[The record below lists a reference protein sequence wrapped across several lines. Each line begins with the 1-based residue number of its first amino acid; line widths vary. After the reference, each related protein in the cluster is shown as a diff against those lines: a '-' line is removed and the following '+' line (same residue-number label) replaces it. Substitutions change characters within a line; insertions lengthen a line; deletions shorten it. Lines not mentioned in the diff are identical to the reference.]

1 VLDLDPSVRARAD
14 RRLRTEQVLWLTTVR
29 ADGQPQASPVWFLWD
44 GETLL
49 IFSQPGARKL
59 RNLAANPR
67 VAVHVDTDEA
77 GEDVLT
83 IEGTAAV
90 DPDAPAS
97 DRVEEYQ
104 VKYRGGIRAIGMTP
118 DQLARD
124 YSVAIRIRP
133 THARAW

>member
-1 VLDLDPSVRARAD
+1 MLDLDPSARARAD
-14 RRLRTEQVLWLTTVR
+14 QRLRTEQVLWLTTVR

-49 IFSQPGARKL
+49 VFSRPSAQKL
-59 RNLAANPR
+59 RNLAGNPR

-90 DPDAPAS
+90 DPDAPPS
-97 DRVEEYQ
+97 DRLEEYQ
-104 VKYRGGIRAIGMTP
+104 GKYRDGIRALGMTP
-118 DQLARD
+118 DQLAGD

>member
-1 VLDLDPSVRARAD
+1 VLDLDPSARARAD
-14 RRLRTEQVLWLTTVR
+14 RRLRGEQILWLTTVR

-44 GETLL
+44 GGTLL
-49 IFSQPGARKL
+49 VYSQPSAQKL

-83 IEGTAAV
+83 IEATAAV
-90 DPDAPAS
+90 DPDAPPS
-97 DRVEEYQ
+97 DRLEEYQ
-104 VKYRGGIRAIGMTP
+104 VKYRDGIRAIGMTP
-118 DQLARD
+118 EQLARD

-133 THARAW
+133 THTRVW

>member
-1 VLDLDPSVRARAD
+1 VLDLDPSARARAD
-14 RRLRTEQVLWLTTVR
+14 QRLRTEQVLWLTTVR

-49 IFSQPGARKL
+49 VFSRPSAQKL
-59 RNLAANPR
+59 RNLAGNPR

-90 DPDAPAS
+90 DPDAPPS
-97 DRVEEYQ
+97 DRLEEYQ
-104 VKYRGGIRAIGMTP
+104 GKYRDGIRALGMTP
-118 DQLARD
+118 DQLAGD

>member
-1 VLDLDPSVRARAD
+1 VLDLDPSARARAD
-14 RRLRTEQVLWLTTVR
+14 RRLRSELVLWLTTVR

-49 IFSQPGARKL
+49 LYSQPSAQKL
-59 RNLAANPR
+59 RNLATNPR

-90 DPDAPAS
+90 DPDAPPS
-97 DRVEEYQ
+97 DRLEEYQ
-104 VKYRGGIRAIGMTP
+104 AKYRDGIRAIGMTP
-118 DQLARD
+118 DRLAND
-124 YSVAIRIRP
+124 YSVAVRIRL

>member
-14 RRLRTEQVLWLTTVR
+14 RRLRTELVLWLTTVR

-44 GETLL
+44 GGTLL
-49 IFSQPGARKL
+49 IFSQPGAQKL
-59 RNLAANPR
+59 RNLAGNPR

-90 DPDAPAS
+90 DPDAPSS

-104 VKYRGGIRAIGMTP
+104 VKYRDGIRAIGMTP

-133 THARAW
+133 TRARAW

>member
-1 VLDLDPSVRARAD
+1 VLDLDPSARARAD
-14 RRLRTEQVLWLTTVR
+14 RRLRSELVLWLTTVR

-49 IFSQPGARKL
+49 LYSQPSAQKL
-59 RNLAANPR
+59 RNLATNPR

-90 DPDAPAS
+90 DPDAPPS
-97 DRVEEYQ
+97 DRLEEYQ
-104 VKYRGGIRAIGMTP
+104 AKYRDGIRAIGMTP
-118 DQLARD
+118 DQLAND
-124 YSVAIRIRP
+124 YSVAVRIRP

>member
-1 VLDLDPSVRARAD
+1 VLDLDPSARARAD
-14 RRLRTEQVLWLTTVR
+14 RRLRSELVLWLTTVR

-49 IFSQPGARKL
+49 IFSQPSAQKL

-90 DPDAPAS
+90 DPDAPPS
-97 DRVEEYQ
+97 DQLEEYQ
-104 VKYRGGIRAIGMTP
+104 AKYRDGIRAIGMTP
-118 DQLARD
+118 EQLAGD
-124 YSVAIRIRP
+124 YSVAVRIRP